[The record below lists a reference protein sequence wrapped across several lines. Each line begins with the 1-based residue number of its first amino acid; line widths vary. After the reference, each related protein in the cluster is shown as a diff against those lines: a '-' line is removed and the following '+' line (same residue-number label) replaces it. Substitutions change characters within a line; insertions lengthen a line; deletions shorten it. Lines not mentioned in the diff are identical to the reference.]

1 MIFYYLSFTLS
12 NQIEKLFLGVVL
24 GKYADLTDL
33 QLIQKISK
41 YDSRALEE
49 LYDRYSSLLYT
60 IIKKIAPDDETADK
74 VLVEVFA
81 IIWKKAADY
90 DFLKTSVYTWIVTLA
105 RNRIIYELRKSRA
118 MIKDSSGYN
127 DEFENFF
134 VIPQLD
140 KKIDNLDLD
149 TAMNIKSKMEEALS
163 KLSDTQKYVIHL
175 AYYEGFTLDEISDKL
190 GIPVETVRGKVMAA
204 MHTLKDNLISE

>member
-1 MIFYYLSFTLS
+1 M
-12 NQIEKLFLGVVL
+12 
-24 GKYADLTDL
+24 GKYTELTDL

-49 LYDRYSSLLYT
+49 LYDRYSPLLYT
-60 IIKKIAPDDETADK
+60 IIKKIAPDEETANN

-81 IIWKKAADY
+81 VVWKKAADY
-90 DFLKTSVYTWIVTLA
+90 DFTKSSVYTWIISLA
-105 RNRIIYELRKSRA
+105 RNRTIFELRRSRA
-118 MIKDSSGYN
+118 MIKDTSTYDSG
-127 DEFENFF
+127 FEDFYI
-134 VIPQLD
+134 VPQLD

-149 TAMNIKSKMEEALS
+149 TAMNIKPKMEEALA

-175 AYYEGFTLDEISDKL
+175 AFYEGFTLDEISDKL

>member
-1 MIFYYLSFTLS
+1 MIFYRLSFTLS
-12 NQIEKLFLGVVL
+12 KQIEKLFQGSIL
-24 GKYADLTDL
+24 GKYSDLTDL

-49 LYDRYSSLLYT
+49 LYDRYSPLLYT

-81 IIWKKAADY
+81 IVWKKASDY
-90 DFLKTSVYTWIVTLA
+90 DFTKSSVYTWIINLA
-105 RNRIIYELRKSRA
+105 RNRIIFELRRSRA
-118 MIKDSSGYN
+118 MIKDTGAYN
-127 DEFENFF
+127 DEFENFYI
-134 VIPQLD
+134 IPQLD
-140 KKIDNLDLD
+140 KKIDNLDFD
-149 TAMNIKSKMEEALS
+149 TAMNIKPKMEEALA

-190 GIPVETVRGKVMAA
+190 GIPVETVRGKIMAA

>member
-1 MIFYYLSFTLS
+1 M
-12 NQIEKLFLGVVL
+12 
-24 GKYADLTDL
+24 GKYSDLTDF

-49 LYDRYSSLLYT
+49 LYDRYSQLLYT
-60 IIKKIAPDDETADK
+60 IIKKIAPDEQTADN

-81 IIWKKAADY
+81 IVWKKASDI
-90 DFLKTSVYTWIVTLA
+90 DFTNSSVYTWIVSLA
-105 RNRIIYELRKSRA
+105 RNRIVYELRRSRA
-118 MIKDSSGYN
+118 MIKDTSGYN
-127 DEFENFF
+127 DAFEDFF
-134 VIPQLD
+134 IIPQLD

-149 TAMNIKSKMEEALS
+149 TAMNIKPKMENALS

-190 GIPVETVRGKVMAA
+190 GIPVETVRGKIMAA
-204 MHTLKDNLISE
+204 LHTLKDNLISE

>member
-1 MIFYYLSFTLS
+1 M
-12 NQIEKLFLGVVL
+12 

-33 QLIQKISK
+33 QLIQKISR

-49 LYDRYSSLLYT
+49 LYDRYSPLLYT
-60 IIKKIAPDDETADK
+60 VIKKIAPDDATADG

-81 IIWKKAADY
+81 IIWKKASEY
-90 DFLKTSVYTWIVTLA
+90 DFTKTSIYTWIVTLA
-105 RNRIIYELRKSRA
+105 RNRIIYELRRSRT
-118 MIKDSSGYN
+118 MIKDTSSYT
-127 DEFENFF
+127 DEFEDFF

-149 TAMNIKSKMEEALS
+149 TAMNIKPKMEEALA

-175 AYYEGFTLDEISDKL
+175 AYYEGFTLDDISEKL